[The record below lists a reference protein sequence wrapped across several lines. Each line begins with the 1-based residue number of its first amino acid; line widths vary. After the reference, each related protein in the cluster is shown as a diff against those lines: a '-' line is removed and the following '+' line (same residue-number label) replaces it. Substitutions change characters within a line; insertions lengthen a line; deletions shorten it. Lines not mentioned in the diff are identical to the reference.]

1 MLSADGALLRFK
13 AVRTLAITLAK
24 PLHLLQAKLR
34 SLLLQPCVQLTS
46 FTRAAASAAA
56 EALEDFAAGLDA
68 DPAGVL
74 PLWTA
79 KSHPCGDSSNNFR
92 PWPGITC
99 NAPTG
104 YVTEISLCGKGL
116 SGKLPE
122 GLSVLNTLRSL

>member
-1 MLSADGALLRFK
+1 MSVVVLYRGSRLSVLLPSRSHSHCISCRANCALYYCYHVFSSPL
-13 AVRTLAITLAK
+13 IT
-24 PLHLLQAKLR
+24 P
-34 SLLLQPCVQLTS
+34 
-46 FTRAAASAAA
+46 AAASAAA
-56 EALEDFAAGLDA
+56 EALAGFAAGLDA

-79 KSHPCGDSSNNFR
+79 KSHPCGDSSNNFK

-104 YVTEISLCGKGL
+104 YVTGISLRGKGL